1 MEGVRHVPILI
12 LGGGISGMGAAQMAS
27 KQGREFLVLEAA
39 SAPGG
44 TLRSLE
50 IHGHTLDIGANS
62 CASSEDFEQF
72 LSHIGLEDKILKA
85 NALSKKRYLFHDKKV
100 VSVGGLRDIIGASWL
115 SLMGKLRIG
124 IEPFRKRGNVEDESV
139 ASFLSRRI
147 GWEATEKLVE
157 PVLGGIY
164 GGDIHYLSAATILKK
179 FKVGEQQN
187 GSMLRSLLKDP
198 PMPRKIISVEGGF
211 TKIGEAFAQKYT
223 DQLLLET
230 KVQKIE
236 KISSGFLVQTNRGN
250 FYCEELISTLPVYV
264 LAELL
269 DGELKN
275 ILGQLKYEELSVS
288 HFAEER
294 RQKVFD
300 GFGILV
306 PSSLNMKV
314 KGVLFT
320 SSIFKGRAPAGIR
333 NMTVFHKAS
342 GGESIQ
348 KELNT
353 ILGNHPR
360 QLLHTHHWKQA
371 IPQSHLGFEQWKKE
385 LFAQL
390 PDGMYLAGNY
400 LGKVG
405 VADVYSSGY
414 NLKI

>member
-12 LGGGISGMGAAQMAS
+12 LGGGISGMGAAQKAS
-27 KQGREFLVLEAA
+27 EQDREFLLLEAA
-39 SAPGG
+39 STLGG

-50 IHGHTLDIGANS
+50 IHGHTVDIGANS

-100 VSVGGLRDIIGASWL
+100 VSVGGLRDILGASWL
-115 SLMGKLRIG
+115 SLKGKLRIG
-124 IEPFRKRGNVEDESV
+124 IEPFQKRGNVEDESV

-164 GGDIHYLSAATILKK
+164 GGDIHNLSAATILKK

-187 GSMLRSLLKDP
+187 GSILRTLFKDP

-211 TKIGEAFAQKYT
+211 AKIGEAFTQKHT
-223 DQLLLET
+223 DQVLLET

-250 FYCEELISTLPVYV
+250 FDCEELIITLPVYV

-275 ILGQLKYEELSVS
+275 LLGQLKYEELSVS
-288 HFAEER
+288 HFAEEL
-294 RQKVFD
+294 RQGAFD

-320 SSIFKGRAPAGIR
+320 SSIFKGRAPAGMR

-342 GGESIQ
+342 RMKSIQ

-360 QLLHTHHWKQA
+360 QLLHTYHWKQA
-371 IPQSHLGFEQWKKE
+371 IPQSHIGFGEWKKE

-390 PDGMYLAGNY
+390 PDGMSLAGNY

-405 VADVYSSGY
+405 VADVFSSGY